1 MEDGQR
7 RGWLDVRWQWVAEE
21 RCSDWKCAST
31 DGCDL
36 LSQKVSCLLPTR
48 PLCSF
53 RHYWPWHLD
62 HPSLI
67 LVWYPWLCSQLVQV
81 ISVISLLPCKMWNR
95 PVLLVSP
102 KAMFLVQRS
111 LSCTPLLSVPSFPLD
126 LSVFLGRFLTDWG
139 AELNQSGKCILFS
152 VHLFALGEWAIGCD
166 SVALKSRMNEFSWK

>member
-36 LSQKVSCLLPTR
+36 LSQKVSCLLPTW

-67 LVWYPWLCSQLVQV
+67 LVWCPWLCSQLVQV
-81 ISVISLLPCKMWNR
+81 IS
-95 PVLLVSP
+95 
-102 KAMFLVQRS
+102 
-111 LSCTPLLSVPSFPLD
+111 LSSRCFRVKCETDLSSWYTSSCGVPQGYVFGPTLFVMYTTPLSTFISSWF
-126 LSVFLGRFLTDWG
+126 
-139 AELNQSGKCILFS
+139 KC
-152 VHLFALGEWAIGCD
+152 
-166 SVALKSRMNEFSWK
+166 FSWQIFDRLGCRTQSIR